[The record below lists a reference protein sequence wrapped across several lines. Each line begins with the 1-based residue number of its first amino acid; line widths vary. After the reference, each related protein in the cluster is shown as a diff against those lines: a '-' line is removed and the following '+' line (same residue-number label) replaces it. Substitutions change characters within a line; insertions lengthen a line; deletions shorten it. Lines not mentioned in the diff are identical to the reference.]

1 MKIAKKRNRGKME
14 VISHSKLSRHG
25 QTAIAEVLLKNN

>member
-14 VISHSKLSRHG
+14 VISHSKFIKTD
-25 QTAIAEVLLKNN
+25 QTAIAEILLKNN